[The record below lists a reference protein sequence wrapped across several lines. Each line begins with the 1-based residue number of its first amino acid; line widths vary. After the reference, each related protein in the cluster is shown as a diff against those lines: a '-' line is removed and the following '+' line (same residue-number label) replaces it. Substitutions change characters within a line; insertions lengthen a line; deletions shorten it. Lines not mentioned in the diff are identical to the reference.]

1 MTFEQIGYFLALAE
15 EGSFVRAAR
24 RCGISQPSLSNAIR
38 SLEAAMGAPLFERTI
53 TGSELTAL
61 GKKMRPLL
69 AKLDRD
75 RLRAIELAG
84 AFDRSSNPIAN
95 VCPLAEKL
103 ASGSEQAAQFGRA
116 KRRAVALGLA
126 ALLACTMIATATP
139 AKASDDD
146 VEIVI
151 RESMPSPVRCA
162 RTMEPMFYCRHEG
175 PPEHAIVLDMNSG
188 PDGPSASLTYD
199 YDNAKRHQLQAVMR
213 GFFTR
218 LGVPADTF
226 DDCMSQAQ
234 WHPSSMSVNGYKILC
249 YRVQL
254 WDRVTEEVFMISADR
269 APTLAHAGKAVK

>member
-38 SLEAAMGAPLFERTI
+38 SLEAALGAPLFERTI

-61 GKKMRPLL
+61 GKKMHPLL
-69 AKLDRD
+69 ARLDRD

-84 AFDRSSNPIAN
+84 TFDRSSNPIAN
-95 VCPLAEKL
+95 VRPPVEKFE
-103 ASGSEQAAQFGRA
+103 SRPEPTAQFWKS

-126 ALLACTMIATATP
+126 ALLACTMISTGTP
-139 AKASDDD
+139 AKAGDDD
-146 VEIVI
+146 VEVVI

-162 RTMEPMFYCRHEG
+162 RTLEPMFYCRHEG

-213 GFFTR
+213 GFFMK
-218 LGVPADTF
+218 LGVPANAF

-234 WHPSSMSVNGYKILC
+234 WHPSSIPTNGYKILC

-254 WDRVTEEVFMISADR
+254 WDRVTEEVFMIGADR